1 MTCAP
6 NSAQG
11 FHGRIEHAR
20 ERFLSPEELTRLA
33 AVLDA
38 AEDQRAVAIIRMG
51 MLTGARVGE
60 VRTARFEQFNLDFAI
75 WSKFASTTKQRK
87 THRVPISQ
95 DVAAIVRL
103 RQQVVSY
110 CGACRPAALEYAGV
124 SIRTR

>member
-51 MLTGARVGE
+51 MLTGAGW
-60 VRTARFEQFNLDFAI
+60 ARSGPRGSN
-75 WSKFASTTKQRK
+75 SSTSTLPSVEIRFDDQAAQD
-87 THRVPISQ
+87 HRVPISQ